1 MCVYMCVYVC
11 ICLHVYVHVHVYAC
25 ACTHACICVCM
36 CMNVCVHVCICM
48 RMYVC
53 LHVCICSCAC
63 MCICMCMYVCTWLRC
78 LGVVS
83 ALRWSTGQQSGDSM
97 RMGGGE
103 CWGERAAQSPSD
115 AGTEHR
121 LGSRKEGE
129 GVWFVCPNGW
139 PCGCRRLVSVMAK
152 MAKPISSSVSKWL
165 VVWI

>member
-1 MCVYMCVYVC
+1 MRMYLCMCVYVR
-11 ICLHVYVHVHVYAC
+11 
-25 ACTHACICVCM
+25 
-36 CMNVCVHVCICM
+36 VHVC
-48 RMYVC
+48 V
-53 LHVCICSCAC
+53 
-63 MCICMCMYVCTWLRC
+63 CMYVCTWLRC

-121 LGSRKEGE
+121 LGSREEGE

-139 PCGCRRLVSVMAK
+139 PCGCRRLVSAMAK
-152 MAKPISSSVSKWL
+152 MAKIAVAALVGGGVLRRWISAISISGSAPPCDPAHSRAAVPYVDGVSG
-165 VVWI
+165 